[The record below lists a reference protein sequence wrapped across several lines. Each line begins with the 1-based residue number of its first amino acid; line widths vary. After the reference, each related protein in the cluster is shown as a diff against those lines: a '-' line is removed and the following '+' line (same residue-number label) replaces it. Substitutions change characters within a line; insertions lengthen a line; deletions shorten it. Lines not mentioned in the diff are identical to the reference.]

1 MNIISKSIK
10 QLVSAS
16 SGDPAITTIVV
27 MLFACMFNVLLTSIE
42 TLLWGGRFEHWLDVI
57 CVAAFIVYAALAVI
71 GCADYKKDLAENEPK
86 NP

>member
-16 SGDPAITTIVV
+16 SGDPATTTIVV
-27 MLFACMFNVLLTSIE
+27 MLFALMFNVLLASIE
-42 TLLWGGRFEHWLDVI
+42 TVLYGGRFAHWLDPLFIAV
-57 CVAAFIVYAALAVI
+57 FIVYAARAVI
-71 GCADYKKDLAENEPK
+71 ACDDYKKDLAENEPK